1 MSQYSK
7 KGQGKQNITRRRL
20 SNKFVAMIISNTV
33 CRDFYTRSV
42 TILLTSTIQ
51 DFIISKLLLNLGT
64 YLKKWN
70 LNYRNYQYHQYIQRS
85 FLHHDLNS
93 TTKTSIYLFDYLPE
107 KEIQKGYQERPK
119 EVIFRWMHSERS
131 DLVAFVMAIIFLTN
145 DHHNCLHPHPL
156 WPPASSAQFRKKRP
170 FCSII
175 IA

>member
-7 KGQGKQNITRRRL
+7 KGQGKRNITRRRL

-33 CRDFYTRSV
+33 CRNFFTRSV

-51 DFIISKLLLNLGT
+51 ESILSKLFLNLRFRKIWST
-64 YLKKWN
+64 EHKESKSII
-70 LNYRNYQYHQYIQRS
+70 YQFS
-85 FLHHDLNS
+85 FHS
-93 TTKTSIYLFDYLPE
+93 FDFLPE

>member
-51 DFIISKLLLNLGT
+51 ESILSKLFLNLRFRKIWST
-64 YLKKWN
+64 EHKESKSII
-70 LNYRNYQYHQYIQRS
+70 YQFS
-85 FLHHDLNS
+85 FHS
-93 TTKTSIYLFDYLPE
+93 FDFLPE
-107 KEIQKGYQERPK
+107 REIQKGYQERPK